1 MNTSIAELELE
12 THGEK
17 TAQTV
22 SAEASM
28 PIAKVKPL
36 RRDTQITRAKIL
48 DAAEEL
54 FAKNSITGT
63 SLLDIAKA
71 SEQKNR
77 SALQY
82 HFNNKEGLLDSVLDR
97 HAYPILDQRNAMLDE
112 LEARDHYTLK
122 DLMLALI
129 VPMADHLDQPGGA
142 NFLRIHSDLMSH
154 EHFKDFREVR
164 YNKLNDMQRLRS
176 MGTTKISEMS
186 EEEKQARRILTGC
199 LLIHGFST
207 YLATAPQPSRD
218 LFTSTMAQSLADL
231 WSQPANGT
239 DNL

>member
-1 MNTSIAELELE
+1 MNTSIAEPELE
-12 THGEK
+12 TRAIR

-22 SAEASM
+22 SADASK

-97 HAYPILDQRNAMLDE
+97 HAYPILDQRNTMLDE

-129 VPMADHLDQPGGA
+129 VPMADHLDHPGGA

-154 EHFKDFREVR
+154 EHFKDYREIR
-164 YNKLNDMQRLRS
+164 YHKLNDMRRLRA
-176 MGTTKISEMS
+176 MGAKKVEPMS
-186 EEEKQARRILTGC
+186 DDEQQSRRILSGC

-207 YLATAPQPSRD
+207 YLASSPQPNRAR
-218 LFTSTMAQSLADL
+218 FTNTMAQSLADL
-231 WSQPANGT
+231 WSQPAT
-239 DNL
+239 DIA